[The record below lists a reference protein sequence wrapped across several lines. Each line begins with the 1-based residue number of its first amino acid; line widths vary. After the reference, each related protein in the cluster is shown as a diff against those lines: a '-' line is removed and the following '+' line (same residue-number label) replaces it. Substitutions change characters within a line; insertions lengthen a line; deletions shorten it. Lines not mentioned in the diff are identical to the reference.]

1 MSFNELNAVE
11 NFVIHKLTGVNL
23 NNVQEGNVVQEPVAE
38 YENSKSEVGSL
49 KSEINNIRWRYV
61 QSELLQRDVT
71 DVLVEKEVKAAL
83 CRLNP
88 DIALQPERADEV
100 IHKLRAILIA
110 VGNVG
115 LVRANEEFARW
126 LRGEVTMPFGKNS
139 THVNIRLLDFDDL
152 RNNSYI
158 ITNQFQIKA
167 RETKIPDIVML
178 VNGIPMVVGEAK
190 TPVRPAISWF
200 DAAHDIHVTYENS
213 VPQLFVPNVFSFATE
228 GKELYIGGVRTP
240 LEFWAPW
247 RIEACVTNA
256 RQPEQT
262 SASKDE
268 AWTLRLTEITS
279 HYRLKDVGNQLSHL
293 LKPSTLLD
301 ILQHYTV
308 YATNSRKKKIK
319 VVCRYQQYEAGNSI
333 VERVVEGKIKKGL
346 IWHFQGSG
354 KSLLMLFAAQKLRK
368 QQELGNPTILIV
380 VDRIDLDTQIT
391 ATFNTAEVPNM
402 VTTDNIKELHD
413 LLEKDSRKIIITMI
427 HKFKDAYPDMNK
439 RDNIIV
445 MVDEAHRTQEGDLGR
460 RMRAALPN
468 AFLFGLTG
476 TPINK
481 ADKNTF
487 WAFGAIEDTNGYMS
501 RYTFQ
506 ESIRDNSTLPLH
518 FEPRLPDYHIDKEGL
533 DIAFREMA
541 NDLSEEDINKLSQK
555 AAKMSVFL
563 KSPERVRTIVKD
575 IVEHFTE
582 HVEPEGFK
590 AMIVT
595 PDRYAC
601 IQYKEELDKLLPA
614 EASKVVISISASDD
628 FDFKQKWANDK
639 DEQEKIIEKFN
650 DTESPLKF
658 LIVTAK
664 LLTGFDSPI
673 LQTMY
678 LDKSLKDHTLLQA
691 ICRTNRLFPNK
702 TFGRI
707 VDYFGV
713 FDDTAHALAFDEETV
728 RTVITNLQELKDK
741 LPEVMEKCL
750 AHFKG
755 IDRTIAGFEGL
766 QAAQDCLSSNME
778 RDTFAKDFS
787 ALAKLWEAL
796 SPDAVLN
803 EFNADYKW
811 LSQVYTSV
819 KPSSD
824 DNGRLLWHALGAQTT
839 KLIHE
844 HIHVTQINHDMEEMI
859 LNAEVID
866 ELMNKKDP
874 KEAQKIMKILIGRL
888 GRHKGHPLFRKLS
901 ERLEALRDKAEQGLI
916 NSIEFIKQLCELA
929 KETLQAEKQTD
940 TKEQQDSAKAALT
953 DLFLEMKTDK
963 TPAIVERIVND
974 IDEIV
979 RLVRFD
985 GWQNTIPGERE
996 VQKSLR
1002 KTLLKYQLHKDE
1014 SLFSRAYEYIK
1025 EYY

>member
-1 MSFNELNAVE
+1 MSPFNELNSVE
-11 NFVIHKLTGVNL
+11 YFIINQLTGINL
-23 NNVQEGNVVQEPVAE
+23 NQVQHGTVKDDDVEYAE
-38 YENSKSEVGSL
+38 KV
-49 KSEINNIRWRYV
+49 KWKYV
-61 QSELLQRDVT
+61 QPELLSREIT
-71 DVLVEKEVKAAL
+71 DVFLEKELKESL
-83 CRLNP
+83 IRLNP
-88 DIALQPERADEV
+88 AIKLNPERAEEV

-115 LVRANEEFARW
+115 LVRANEEFAKW
-126 LRGEVTMPFGKNS
+126 LRGEISMPVGKNNE
-139 THVNIRLLDFDDL
+139 HVNIRLIDFEEIE
-152 RNNSYI
+152 NNSFLL
-158 ITNQFQIKA
+158 TNQFKMRA
-167 RETKIPDIVML
+167 REIKIPDIVMF
-178 VNGIPMVVGEAK
+178 VNGIPLVVGEVK
-190 TPVRPAISWF
+190 TPVRPAVSWL
-200 DAAHDIHVTYENS
+200 DGAHDIHVIYENA

-240 LEFWAPW
+240 LEFWSPW
-247 RIEACVTNA
+247 RLED
-256 RQPEQT
+256 E
-262 SASKDE
+262 KDE
-268 AWTLRLTEITS
+268 LHHFAGLQDVAKQIT
-279 HYRLKDVGNQLSHL
+279 HL

-301 ILQHYTV
+301 ILQYFTI
-308 YATNSRKKKIK
+308 YATNSKKKKVK
-319 VVCRYQQYEAGNSI
+319 VVCRYQQYEGANAI
-333 VERVVEGKIKKGL
+333 VERVKEGKIKKGL

-354 KSLLMLFAAQKLRK
+354 KSLLMLFAAQKMRK
-368 QQELGNPTILIV
+368 QDELGSPTVLIV

-402 VTTDNIKELHD
+402 VTTDSIKELHD
-413 LLEKDSRKIIITMI
+413 LLEKDTRKIIITMI

-439 RDNIIV
+439 RENIIV

-460 RMRAALPN
+460 KMRNALPN

-487 WAFGAIEDTNGYMS
+487 WAFGAEEDKSGYMS

-506 ESIRDNSTLPLH
+506 DSIRDNATLPLH
-518 FEPRLPDYHIDKEGL
+518 FEPRLPDYHIDKESL
-533 DIAFREMA
+533 DIAFKEMA
-541 NDLSEEDINKLSQK
+541 NDLSEEDRNKLSQK

-563 KSPERVRTIVKD
+563 KSPERVRTIVQD
-575 IVEHFTE
+575 IVEHFQK

-601 IQYKEELDKLLPA
+601 VQYKEELDKLLST
-614 EASKVVISISASDD
+614 ESSIVVMSTSANDD
-628 FDFKQKWANDK
+628 FEFKQAYGLDR
-639 DEQEKIIEKFN
+639 DQQEKVIEKYN
-650 DTESPLKF
+650 DSESALKF

-713 FDDTAHALAFDEETV
+713 FDDTASALAFDEESV
-728 RTVITNLQELKDK
+728 KLVISNLQELRDR
-741 LPEVMEKCL
+741 LPEQMLICL
-750 AHFKG
+750 SHFKG
-755 IDRTIAGFEGL
+755 LDRTIEGFEGL
-766 QAAQDCLSSNME
+766 QAAQDCIASDE
-778 RDTFAKDFS
+778 KRDAFAKDFS
-787 ALAKLWEAL
+787 FLSKLWEAL
-796 SPDAVLN
+796 SPDDVLKD
-803 EFNADYKW
+803 FQKDYKW

-819 KPSSD
+819 KPASD

-839 KLIHE
+839 ALIHE
-844 HIHVTQINHDMEEMI
+844 HIHVSGINHDMDEMI
-859 LNAEVID
+859 LDADVID
-866 ELMNKKDP
+866 NLMNTKDP
-874 KEAQKIMKILIGRL
+874 KDAEKIVLILTGRL
-888 GRHKGHPLFRKLS
+888 GKHSGNPIFKKLS
-901 ERLEALRDKAEQGLI
+901 ERLEALRDKAEKGLI

-929 KETLQAEKQTD
+929 KDTLQAEKQKD
-940 TKEQQDSAKAALT
+940 SFEEQKSAKAALT
-953 DLFLEMKTDK
+953 ELFLELKTDQ

-1014 SLFSRAYEYIK
+1014 ELFNKSYGYIK